1 MDDFERELTRMMRD
15 TRRPS
20 PYDPAHRQRLYARI
34 RARRRSRM
42 LWRAGGSA
50 LAVTGLGIGLAL
62 LPTLDSGSRPSDP
75 PPLPATTPSAPSA
88 VPEPATSAPAADPS
102 TSLPPT
108 TAPPGTPDSGT
119 PDSGTPDP
127 GTTSSGSDGTPPTS
141 PSATASRTE
150 TSPPSPPGSSPPAT
164 EPARESTVPAGQE
177 SADSG

>member
-34 RARRRSRM
+34 RARRRSRL

-62 LPTLDSGSRPSDP
+62 LPTLNSGSRPADP

-88 VPEPATSAPAADPS
+88 VPGPTTSAPAADPS

-108 TAPPGTPDSGT
+108 TAPSGT
-119 PDSGTPDP
+119 PDAGTPDA
-127 GTTSSGSDGTPPTS
+127 GTTFPGSDGTPPFTS
-141 PSATASRTE
+141 PSVTTSRTE

-164 EPARESTVPAGQE
+164 EPARESTLPAGQE